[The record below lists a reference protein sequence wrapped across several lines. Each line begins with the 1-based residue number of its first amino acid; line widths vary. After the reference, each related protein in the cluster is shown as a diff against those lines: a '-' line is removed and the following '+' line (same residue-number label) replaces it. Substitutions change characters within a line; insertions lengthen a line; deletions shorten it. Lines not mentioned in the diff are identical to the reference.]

1 MSSFKNDRIAGLYA
15 IADTSVRQGDD
26 LREAVTR
33 AIQGGAR
40 LIQYRDKGHGHL
52 HRQVEAAGLLGICRQ
67 LGVPLI
73 INDDVDLTLTIGA
86 DGVHLGKDDADP
98 VEVRHRLGDGAI
110 IGVSCYNDL
119 ERARTLAKMPI
130 DYLAFG
136 SVYPSH
142 IKPDAVRAELDLLRQ
157 ARALFDLPLVAIG
170 GITADN
176 AAPLIDMG
184 IDAVAVITDVFARK
198 DPFEA
203 AQRFSALF
211 RKRDK

>member
-1 MSSFKNDRIAGLYA
+1 MKLVKCLIWLLLVPIPAFGQAPDA
-15 IADTSVRQGDD
+15 IIRVTASPTRLAVSDFVSRVSASQETLSALTVFNQVLFDD
-26 LREAVTR
+26 LKFSAFFEIPSKSFYPLKPLRVPQDVVFENW
-33 AIQGGAR
+33 
-40 LIQYRDKGHGHL
+40 
-52 HRQVEAAGLLGICRQ
+52 QVPSL
-67 LGVPLI
+67 
-73 INDDVDLTLTIGA
+73 
-86 DGVHLGKDDADP
+86 DA
-98 VEVRHRLGDGAI
+98 
-110 IGVSCYNDL
+110 
-119 ERARTLAKMPI
+119 

-136 SVYPSH
+136 SVYPSR

-157 ARALFDLPLVAIG
+157 ARTLLDLPLVAIG

-184 IDAVAVITDVFARK
+184 IDAVAVITDVIASE